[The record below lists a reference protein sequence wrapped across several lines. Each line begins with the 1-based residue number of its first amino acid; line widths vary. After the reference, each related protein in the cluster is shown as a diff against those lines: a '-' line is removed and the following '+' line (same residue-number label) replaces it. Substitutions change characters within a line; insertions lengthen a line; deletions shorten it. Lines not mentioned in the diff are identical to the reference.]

1 MQNYI
6 IDLMIKNK
14 LHCPNKKKKKRHNK
28 KPKDMIGMEDNLLS
42 FTSMALIG
50 KFRLRLIELISF
62 KLKLLIR
69 YIMNETC

>member
-1 MQNYI
+1 
-6 IDLMIKNK
+6 
-14 LHCPNKKKKKRHNK
+14 
-28 KPKDMIGMEDNLLS
+28 MIGMEDNLLS

>member
-1 MQNYI
+1 
-6 IDLMIKNK
+6 MIKNK
-14 LHCPNKKKKKRHNK
+14 LHCPNKKKIKRHKK

-69 YIMNETC
+69 YIMNKTC